1 MRGRIFTFYLYRG
14 RLRLCAVY
22 VVSATLSSTAQDL
35 THSSFDGEEPV
46 IRTKTICLRV
56 TTCTVTHEVIGHP
69 EWYNTHISTLQYWT
83 RLWICVRIVQSK
95 TRCKR
100 SGSSH
105 SVPGHPHHHLF
116 RLGYRCAPDCSSC
129 GYSGARLIRRADGCS
144 GSRDRKARKVSNAM
158 PIVVYQCAMSTPTQE
173 RRSAIEAVP

>member
-1 MRGRIFTFYLYRG
+1 MLRSSLPIIDALILLIRYLGATSNTLLLGRKAVQNPRRIFTFYLYRG

-22 VVSATLSSTAQDL
+22 VVSATLSSKAQDL

-69 EWYNTHISTLQYWT
+69 EWYNTHISTLQYGT

-105 SVPGHPHHHLF
+105 RVQGHPIIIHF
-116 RLGYRCAPDCSSC
+116 GSVM
-129 GYSGARLIRRADGCS
+129 GALRIGHRA
-144 GSRDRKARKVSNAM
+144 ATVMLA
-158 PIVVYQCAMSTPTQE
+158 
-173 RRSAIEAVP
+173 

>member
-1 MRGRIFTFYLYRG
+1 MHSFLLFVIWELPQTRPCLGEKLCRMRGGIFTFYLYRG

-22 VVSATLSSTAQDL
+22 VVSTTLSSTAQDL
-35 THSSFDGEEPV
+35 THSSCDGEEPV

-69 EWYNTHISTLQYWT
+69 EWYNTHISTLQYGT

-105 SVPGHPHHHLF
+105 RVQGHPIIIHF
-116 RLGYRCAPDCSSC
+116 GSVM
-129 GYSGARLIRRADGCS
+129 GALRIGRRA
-144 GSRDRKARKVSNAM
+144 ATVMLA
-158 PIVVYQCAMSTPTQE
+158 
-173 RRSAIEAVP
+173 